1 MWEDCSRFYAA
12 FVKKARTSGWTRGD
26 EEGKVLESRGRKR
39 DVGMGPGFFEPV
51 RDFDG
56 VGILSLNLQALE
68 QSKQSPPIFR
78 IPFQVGPVLGFSL
91 RRTTGEQQDG
101 AEVMANGKRPM
112 RRFSAL
118 QRVLDLRRL
127 SQRLDGLIVAA
138 ALSSDLTGQQALGD
152 FQKVALELVLL
163 VLASSELFCE
173 RQQRLPLTLRAR

>member
-1 MWEDCSRFYAA
+1 
-12 FVKKARTSGWTRGD
+12 
-26 EEGKVLESRGRKR
+26 
-39 DVGMGPGFFEPV
+39 MGPGFCEPV
-51 RDFDG
+51 RDFGG

-68 QSKQSPPIFR
+68 QAKQSPSIFR
-78 IPFQVGPVLGFSL
+78 IPSQVGPVLGFSL

-101 AEVMANGKRPM
+101 AEVMPNGKRPM

-152 FQKVALELVLL
+152 FQ
-163 VLASSELFCE
+163 
-173 RQQRLPLTLRAR
+173 